1 VRNCRV
7 KKQKKVTTLQS
18 PNKFEVLR
26 SRAMNVG
33 EGSGREV
40 RKDRRTILREE
51 KEKKRLVEVRKT
63 KREEKSLRKVI
74 VKIRLKRIDIQ
85 KGITVKA
92 LLNSGVTGLVM
103 SSEFSKKKGFKLK
116 KIKRLI
122 YVRNMDRVFNKKRPI
137 EYTVEINIYY

>member
-1 VRNCRV
+1 MRNCRV

-26 SRAMNVG
+26 SRVMSV
-33 EGSGREV
+33 EEV

-51 KEKKRLVEVRKT
+51 KKKKRLVEVRKT
-63 KREEKSLRKVI
+63 KREEKSLRKII
-74 VKIRLKRIDIQ
+74 VNIRLKRIDIQ

-103 SSEFSKKKGFKLK
+103 SSEFAKKKGFKLK
-116 KIKRLI
+116 KIKRPI
-122 YVRNMDRVFNKKRPI
+122 YVRNVDRMFNKKRLI

>member
-1 VRNCRV
+1 MRNCRV

-26 SRAMNVG
+26 SRVMNV
-33 EGSGREV
+33 EEV
-40 RKDRRTILREE
+40 RKDKRTILREE
-51 KEKKRLVEVRKT
+51 KKKKRLVEVKKT
-63 KREEKSLRKVI
+63 KGEEKSLRNII
-74 VKIRLKRIDIQ
+74 VKIRLKKIDIQ

-103 SSEFSKKKGFKLK
+103 SSEFAKKKGFKLK
-116 KIKRLI
+116 KIKRPI
-122 YVRNMDRVFNKKRPI
+122 YVRNVDRMFNKKRLI

>member
-1 VRNCRV
+1 MRNCRV

-18 PNKFEVLR
+18 PNKFELLR
-26 SRAMNVG
+26 SRVINV
-33 EGSGREV
+33 EEV
-40 RKDRRTILREE
+40 RKNRRTILREE
-51 KEKKRLVEVRKT
+51 KKKKRFVEVRKT
-63 KREEKSLRKVI
+63 KGEEKSLRKII

-103 SSEFSKKKGFKLK
+103 SLEFAKKKRFKLK
-116 KIKRLI
+116 KIKRPI
-122 YVRNMDRVFNKKRPI
+122 YVRNVDRMFNKKRLI

>member
-1 VRNCRV
+1 MRNCRV

-26 SRAMNVG
+26 SRVMSV
-33 EGSGREV
+33 EEV

-51 KEKKRLVEVRKT
+51 KKKKRLVEVRKT
-63 KREEKSLRKVI
+63 KREEKSLRKII
-74 VKIRLKRIDIQ
+74 VNIRLKRIDIQ

-103 SSEFSKKKGFKLK
+103 SLEFAKKKGFKLK
-116 KIKRLI
+116 KIKRPI
-122 YVRNMDRVFNKKRPI
+122 YVRNVDRMFNKKRPI

>member
-1 VRNCRV
+1 
-7 KKQKKVTTLQS
+7 
-18 PNKFEVLR
+18 
-26 SRAMNVG
+26 
-33 EGSGREV
+33 
-40 RKDRRTILREE
+40 LREE
-51 KEKKRLVEVRKT
+51 KKKKRLVEVRKT
-63 KREEKSLRKVI
+63 MGEEKSLRKVI

-103 SSEFSKKKGFKLK
+103 SSEFAKKKGFKLK

-122 YVRNMDRVFNKKRPI
+122 YVRNVDRMFNKKRPI

>member
-1 VRNCRV
+1 MRNCRV

-26 SRAMNVG
+26 SRVMSV
-33 EGSGREV
+33 EEV

-51 KEKKRLVEVRKT
+51 KKKKRLVEVRKT
-63 KREEKSLRKVI
+63 KREEKSLRKII
-74 VKIRLKRIDIQ
+74 VKIRLKKIDIQ

-103 SSEFSKKKGFKLK
+103 SSEFAKKKGFKLK
-116 KIKRLI
+116 KIKRPI
-122 YVRNMDRVFNKKRPI
+122 YVRNVDRMFNKKRPI

>member
-1 VRNCRV
+1 MRNCRV

-26 SRAMNVG
+26 SRVMNV
-33 EGSGREV
+33 EEV
-40 RKDRRTILREE
+40 RKDKRTILREE
-51 KEKKRLVEVRKT
+51 KKKKRLVEVKKT
-63 KREEKSLRKVI
+63 KGEEKSLRNII
-74 VKIRLKRIDIQ
+74 VKIRLKKIDIQ

-103 SSEFSKKKGFKLK
+103 SSEFAKKKGFKLK
-116 KIKRLI
+116 KIKRPI
-122 YVRNMDRVFNKKRPI
+122 YVRNVDRMFNKKRPI